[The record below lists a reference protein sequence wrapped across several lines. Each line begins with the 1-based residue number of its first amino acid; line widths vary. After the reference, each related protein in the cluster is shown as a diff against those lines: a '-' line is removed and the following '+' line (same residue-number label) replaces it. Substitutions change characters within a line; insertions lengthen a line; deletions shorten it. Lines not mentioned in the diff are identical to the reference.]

1 MGPGYEGSQQIISL
15 AGFGKYLRRDR
26 LTRKTICMTNGHGNS
41 KYHYCSQQGDQVCE
55 TRVPP
60 PQSENCQKFLD
71 SEQSKKELGP
81 DSDVAIMSNG
91 TTSMCYVDRGSN
103 YGWCSVYEDAAH
115 MKSFRYYK
123 GTVWM

>member
-1 MGPGYEGSQQIISL
+1 
-15 AGFGKYLRRDR
+15 
-26 LTRKTICMTNGHGNS
+26 MTNGHGKS

-71 SEQSKKELGP
+71 SDQSKELSP

-115 MKSFRYYK
+115 MKSFRYLK
-123 GTVWM
+123 GLCGCKLSKQMFRFYWAIEEELTRTIKVIF